1 MQLIK
6 LTSEEYY
13 NQFYDSLLEDKS
25 SKALSRMV
33 RLTHKTLEKNTT
45 RKSEYKTVLELGA
58 GTGQHFRY
66 VQHKF
71 DKYIESDIRP
81 HTNLTPK
88 SFRDTRLSFRVIDAQ
103 NLSQFKSGS
112 IDRIISTCLL
122 IHLDNPLNAL
132 YEMRRVINKKN
143 SQISLYI
150 PCEPGF
156 VLRILRYVTT
166 VQKAKKFGVNHL
178 FFHYKEHKFNY
189 LYLKTIIE
197 EVFTD
202 YEVKWKKYPF
212 IIGSWNLNLWNIC
225 TINFKKSLK

>member
-6 LTSEEYY
+6 LTTEEYY
-13 NQFYDSLLEDKS
+13 KEFYDSLLEDES
-25 SKALSRMV
+25 SNLLSRMV
-33 RLTHKTLEKNTT
+33 RLTHKTLENNITN
-45 RKSEYKTVLELGA
+45 KSEYRIVLELGA

-71 DKYIESDIRP
+71 DKYIESDIRSSIKL
-81 HTNLTPK
+81 NRK
-88 SFRDTRLSFRVIDAQ
+88 SFKDSRLSLRVIDAQ
-103 NLSQFKSGS
+103 NLGQFKTGS
-112 IDRIISTCLL
+112 IDRIISTCVL
-122 IHLDNPLNAL
+122 IHLDNPLKAL
-132 YEMRRVINKKN
+132 YEWRRVINKKN
-143 SQISLYI
+143 GLITLYV
-150 PCEPGF
+150 PCEPGL
-156 VLRILRYVTT
+156 VLRVLRYITT
-166 VQKAKKFGVNHL
+166 VQKAKKYGVDHL

-212 IIGSWNLNLWNIC
+212 IIGSWNFNLWNIC